1 MTTRGDNI
9 WTFVLLM
16 TGPIVWMGQF
26 VLIYALA
33 GLGCSEAAASAE
45 NNRLDIAGGVI
56 AAVSVAFLLGFI
68 LFRFVRPTYLQ
79 EFAGAEWAR
88 SASIGLALLS
98 ILAIVWGTAPLALLS
113 PCSG

>member
-1 MTTRGDNI
+1 MTTRSDNV

-33 GLGCSEAAASAE
+33 GLGCSEAASSVE
-45 NNRLDIAGGVI
+45 TNRLDIAGGVI
-56 AAVSVAFLLGFI
+56 SAVSVAFLLGFI
-68 LFRFVRPTYLQ
+68 LFRFVRPTYLK

-88 SASIGLALLS
+88 SASIGLAVLS
-98 ILAIVWGTAPLALLS
+98 ILAIIWGTAPLILLS
-113 PCSG
+113 ACRG